1 MTQEQINQTVIK
13 RATELLKDKKVNS
26 VYQAFKTEDDAK
38 TWIIKQALVTLLYS
52 HEERAAMADRKK
64 SANQRPTR

>member
-1 MTQEQINQTVIK
+1 MTQEQMNQTIIE

-26 VYQAFKTEDDAK
+26 VYQSFKTETDAK
-38 TWIIKQALVTLLYS
+38 TWIIKSALVTLLYS
-52 HEERAAMADRKK
+52 PEERAAMAERKK